1 MASDVAASWQAPDSN
16 YDPITAYLVLF
27 LQSDGQYSEETTHCP
42 SSDTSLV
49 GSLTCSVPLSV
60 LRAPP
65 YSLGYGA
72 EVLFTVSAYNVY
84 GWSLT
89 SQVNTV
95 VATIETEP
103 LAPTT
108 PVYEAF
114 SSSLT

>member
-1 MASDVAASWQAPDSN
+1 M
-16 YDPITAYLVLF
+16 
-27 LQSDGQYSEETTHCP
+27 
-42 SSDTSLV
+42 
-49 GSLTCSVPLSV
+49 
-60 LRAPP
+60 
-65 YSLGYGA
+65 GYGA